1 MSIFPTKVLA
11 ALDGSEEASLAT
23 KTAADIAEKTGS
35 ELHLVHVRRISGYI
49 DPSIERVRYLADVE
63 EAVRT
68 EFLDAQVKH
77 IQDAGGTVAQAHVK
91 VGPPVEEIVGLAD
104 EIEAGL
110 VVMGSRGM
118 GGLRRL
124 LLGSVSDGVSRHAHC
139 TVMIVRKEA

>member
-11 ALDGSEEASLAT
+11 ALDGSEEASLAAR
-23 KTAADIAEKTGS
+23 TAADIAEKTGS
-35 ELHLVHVRRISGYI
+35 ELHLVHVRRVPAYI
-49 DPSIERVRYLADVE
+49 DPSIGRERHLANVTESVRK
-63 EAVRT
+63 
-68 EFLDAQVKH
+68 EFLDAQVEQ
-77 IQDAGGTVAQAHVK
+77 IQDAGGTVARAHVRL
-91 VGPPVEEIVGLAD
+91 GPPVEEIVGLAD

-139 TVMIVRKEA
+139 TVMIVRKEE